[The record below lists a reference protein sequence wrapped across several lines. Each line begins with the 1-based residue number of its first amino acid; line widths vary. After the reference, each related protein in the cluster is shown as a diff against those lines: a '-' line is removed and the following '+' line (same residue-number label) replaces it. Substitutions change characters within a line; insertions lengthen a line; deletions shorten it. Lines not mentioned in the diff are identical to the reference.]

1 MPMRAFFAVLIL
13 SLAVIVTLSPARAE
27 DPLDTTRSMIEAQIR
42 AFLQDDPEKAY
53 SYAAPGIK
61 AVYPDKN
68 VFFAMV
74 KKSYEPVYHPG
85 NYAFGRSR
93 SIDNGAMIYHEVLIS
108 GRDGKDW
115 TAIYQV
121 IRQPDGAYKIGGVQ
135 ILPDTESK
143 GI

>member
-1 MPMRAFFAVLIL
+1 MRAFFAVLIL

-42 AFLQDDPEKAY
+42 AFLQDDPERAY

>member
-1 MPMRAFFAVLIL
+1 MRAFFAVLIL

-42 AFLQDDPEKAY
+42 AFLQDDPERAY

-121 IRQPDGAYKIGGVQ
+121 IRQPDGSYKIGGVQ
-135 ILPDTESK
+135 ILPDTASK

>member
-1 MPMRAFFAVLIL
+1 MRAFFAVLIL

>member
-1 MPMRAFFAVLIL
+1 MRALSAVLLL
-13 SLAVIVTLSPARAE
+13 SAALLTAPLQARAE
-27 DPLDTTRSMIEAQIR
+27 DPIATTQQIIEGQIN
-42 AFLQDDPEKAY
+42 AFLKDDPDTAY

-61 AVYPDKN
+61 ALFPDKN

-93 SIDNGAMIYHEVLIS
+93 SIDNGALIYHEVLIS

-121 IRQPDGAYKIGGVQ
+121 ARQPDGSFKINGVQ
-135 ILPDTESK
+135 IVPNADSK

>member
-1 MPMRAFFAVLIL
+1 MRAFFAVLIL
-13 SLAVIVTLSPARAE
+13 SLTAIFTLSPARAE
-27 DPLDTTRSMIEAQIR
+27 DPLDTTRSMIEAQIK
-42 AFLQDDPEKAY
+42 AFLQDDPEAAY

-93 SIDNGAMIYHEVLIS
+93 
-108 GRDGKDW
+108 
-115 TAIYQV
+115 
-121 IRQPDGAYKIGGVQ
+121 
-135 ILPDTESK
+135 
-143 GI
+143 

>member
-1 MPMRAFFAVLIL
+1 MRALSAVFVLCAAFVL
-13 SLAVIVTLSPARAE
+13 ASLPVRAE
-27 DPLDTTRSMIEAQIR
+27 DPLETTRQIIEQQIN
-42 AFLQDDPEKAY
+42 AFLKNDPDAAY

-61 AVYPDKN
+61 MLFPDKN

-85 NYAFGRSR
+85 NYAFGRSK
-93 SIDNGAMIYHEVLIS
+93 SVDDNAMIYQEVLIS

-115 TAIYQV
+115 TAIYQMA
-121 IRQPDGAYKIGGVQ
+121 RQPDGQYKINGVQ
-135 ILPDTESK
+135 IVPNTDSK